1 MEAAHASVIAP
12 ATVRLE
18 RTLPGPIE
26 RVWAFLTESEKR
38 GLWLATGAMDL
49 QVGAP
54 IDLTFNNSRL
64 TRDDDPPP
72 AKYASHA
79 GEIHLHGRITECAPP
94 RVLAFDWGTGEQP
107 SHVRFE
113 LTTQGDEVL
122 LQVVH
127 SRLPD
132 RGQMLSVSGGWHT
145 HLGILMARLEGR
157 EPEGFW
163 RAQKNLE
170 EEYEKRLPQW

>member
-1 MEAAHASVIAP
+1 MEVAYASMIAP

-26 RVWAFLTESEKR
+26 RVWAFLVESDKR
-38 GLWLATGAMDL
+38 GQWLASGAMDP

-54 IDLTFNNSRL
+54 VELTFNNSRL
-64 TRDDDPPP
+64 TENDDPPP

-79 GEIHLHGRITECAPP
+79 GEVHLHGRITECDPP
-94 RVLAFDWGTGEQP
+94 KVLAFDWGNGERP

-113 LTTQGDEVL
+113 LTPRGDQVL

-145 HLGILMARLEGR
+145 HLGILQARLQGT

-163 RAQKNLE
+163 RAQKKLE
-170 EEYEKRLPQW
+170 GEYDQRLPQW